1 MQSGRLLSSLSAALL
16 WLCLATFAPARVTD
30 EGSTGEAGNQ
40 TAVNPDI
47 VGAGGVSL
55 RTASRS

>member
-47 VGAGGVSL
+47 VGAGG
-55 RTASRS
+55 